1 MRLFYDVHKWHC
13 VKVSSPPWQR
23 FWVRPHCGAT
33 GYVEHLCQHNWLVFR
48 GGRQGP
54 WHWSFHTHAGWLH
67 LLGGSS
73 STICPPGGAPL
84 AGESVLHVSGGINL
98 ALQLKKGVKMYNLFH
113 IPSLYKKILNVI
125 YFPLLLL
132 QTPLKRP
139 RNMKT
144 STLLLDVQPLSWNRT
159 RKQMHVRRKG
169 NQGRVAIPL
178 FLYIDLL
185 NGYKGIV
192 VPRCHQY
199 MSSSLLCPYMEI
211 FDVINIKS
219 ISGHARGVLCQYHVV
234 FHVVFQSLET
244 WPILRSQIGKMWPHF
259 VQLKCLRCQSWSH
272 AKAWAL
278 ALLSS
283 WRMYACAHHFS
294 PIKGSLVNKTDAL
307 KHHNCPLYL
316 KCKTKNTSN
325 IIYFI
330 NNESITQ

>member
-1 MRLFYDVHKWHC
+1 
-13 VKVSSPPWQR
+13 
-23 FWVRPHCGAT
+23 
-33 GYVEHLCQHNWLVFR
+33 
-48 GGRQGP
+48 
-54 WHWSFHTHAGWLH
+54 
-67 LLGGSS
+67 
-73 STICPPGGAPL
+73 
-84 AGESVLHVSGGINL
+84 
-98 ALQLKKGVKMYNLFH
+98 MYNLFH

-211 FDVINIKS
+211 FDVINTKS
-219 ISGHARGVLCQYHVV
+219 ISGHARGVLCQY
-234 FHVVFQSLET
+234 HVVFQSLET

-259 VQLKCLRCQSWSH
+259 VQLKCFKVSKLIPCQSMSTRP
-272 AKAWAL
+272 AVFL
-278 ALLSS
+278 ADVRMCPSLL
-283 WRMYACAHHFS
+283 AHKRI
-294 PIKGSLVNKTDAL
+294 PG
-307 KHHNCPLYL
+307 
-316 KCKTKNTSN
+316 
-325 IIYFI
+325 
-330 NNESITQ
+330 